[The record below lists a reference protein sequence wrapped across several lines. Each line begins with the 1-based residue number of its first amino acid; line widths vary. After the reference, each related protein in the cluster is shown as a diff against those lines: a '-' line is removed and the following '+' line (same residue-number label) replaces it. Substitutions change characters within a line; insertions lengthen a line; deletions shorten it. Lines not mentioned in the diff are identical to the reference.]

1 MSEPASTYSL
11 RQPLPAE
18 VLVGGDAPWNRYQ
31 RFPVFS
37 RRWLAGRARVF
48 GVAILCFALLSG
60 VGIAA
65 LTGQWQLGAR
75 ITALQG
81 VAFFLMAMGGPALAS
96 WVRHQRWPYRRE
108 RAAVVLALL
117 LGMGASFVIDRWS
130 SAEVDRTVRP
140 SLASSG
146 VVSEREP
153 ELAPGVRPLATAI
166 NLVFLAGI
174 YGLLGG
180 GLALRA
186 YFREHQR
193 WQAVQR
199 TRELRALREHKQQAD
214 LRLGLLQAQVEPH
227 FLFNTLASVRALVRK
242 DPAQAEATLDALVA
256 HLRATIPKLRDGQAM
271 LHSTLGQQLDIC
283 ASYLELMRLRM
294 GGRLSYAVEAEPPL
308 RARPFPPLLLITL
321 VENAIK
327 HGIEPQPGPGRVDVR
342 ASLRGDRLVLS
353 VVDDGAGLQPG
364 LGSGVGLANV
374 REQLATRYGG
384 AATFS
389 LRNLAGGRGAVAE
402 IILPANGEGE
412 GR

>member
-1 MSEPASTYSL
+1 MSEPASNYSL

-37 RRWLAGRARVF
+37 RRWLAGRALVF
-48 GVAILCFALLSG
+48 GIAVMLFALLSG
-60 VGIAA
+60 FGIAA
-65 LTGQWQLGAR
+65 LTGQWQRGAQV
-75 ITALQG
+75 TALQG
-81 VAFFLMAMGGPALAS
+81 AAFFLMAMAGPALAT
-96 WVRHQRWPYRRE
+96 VARHRRWPRRRE
-108 RAAVVLALL
+108 ARVVVMAVL
-117 LGMGASFVIDRWS
+117 LGMGTSFAIDRWAS
-130 SAEVDRTVRP
+130 QEINRAVRP
-140 SLASSG
+140 ALVDAG

-153 ELAPGVRPLATAI
+153 ELPRPVKPLATAI
-166 NLVFLAGI
+166 NLVLLAGI

-186 YFREHQR
+186 YFREHRR
-193 WQAVQR
+193 WQASQR
-199 TRELRALREHKQQAD
+199 TRELRALREQKQQAD

-227 FLFNTLASVRALVRK
+227 FLFNTLASVRALVRQ
-242 DPAQAEATLDALVA
+242 DPARAEATLDALVA
-256 HLRATIPKLRDGQAM
+256 HLRATIPKLRDGEAL

-294 GGRLSYAVEAEPPL
+294 GGRLGYAVEAEPAL
-308 RARPFPPLLLITL
+308 RERPFPPLLLITL

-327 HGIEPQPGPGRVDVR
+327 HGIEPQPGPGRVEVR
-342 ASLRGDRLVLS
+342 ASLRGERLVLS

-364 LGSGVGLANV
+364 LGSGMGLANV

-384 AATFS
+384 AAGFS

-402 IILPANGEGE
+402 IIVPLDAAGEGA
-412 GR
+412 